1 MGDIKSDYI
10 LNRAHT
16 AVVSRD
22 FQLASRL
29 YKTALQSN
37 PGSIDILL
45 KLAACYVRASQD
57 KNACNAYL
65 CVLKIQPDNFEAL
78 NSLGGVYR
86 RLGQYEESIKVLEK
100 ALETGKNAIEV
111 EYNMGFTYKLMGK
124 YDKAISCFDYVIAEN
139 PNDVLAYN
147 HIGTIYAKQNAHA
160 KALQFYQRA
169 LQIDENHPVLHF
181 NSAVSYCAVGNY
193 EGAEF
198 AYEKALRVRPDWIDA
213 MVGLSELYIREKKY
227 KDAAEVLDQALLI
240 KPGDKQLLVSNGK
253 VCSYLGNYS
262 EAEKSY
268 LRVLQTEETNQDALL
283 GLESVYETEGRTD
296 DAFGI
301 LNKMVRVMPENKHV
315 AGRYVKIL
323 IDKNYL
329 EEAYAQL
336 EKMNAAGSEDTL
348 LLNLLGQYY
357 TRKNDFE
364 RAENCFRKISMIAPD
379 NIAYIRDSAVQLMR
393 MGDLQKAETRLQNY
407 LGKNPSDAEALA
419 ALGEVYERG
428 MNYENALKSYKASLE
443 FNPKNPVVLAAVSR
457 IAGRISQDEK
467 AMSIVSEIINTKTDQ
482 FTADSLGD
490 SIRMYEDSVGNSDFS
505 DSETSENVDDEPLE
519 SIDYD
524 EVLQLDMKDDYQLP
538 DDTDDLKLSMNA
550 EDFDLNK
557 EPPVDELSLDKLIP
571 DDMPIEYDASKKKD
585 DITQLEGGGRKY
597 NPNEK
602 DEYLDVD
609 GDPFEEETIYP
620 EDTKKEEPPYPYP
633 PVYAYPPQDKQPE
646 KPQRSEPLRFEDENI
661 KDSDLEKPIDA
672 EDEPVSDELEDS
684 MEDDIPEEEIMLTD
698 DIPEDEP
705 EAEEISDEPAEETE
719 EPESEP
725 EETLPE
731 PEEAAEDEFAEDD
744 DVTAEEEPEIEEIP
758 DVEEEIQ
765 ETSAEPEIED
775 ALFEE
780 EPSLQ
785 IEDEP
790 LPDEEETEDAEPEAE
805 EPDAVAEE
813 APAEEPYERP
823 DEETTMR
830 LVSGAL
836 QTVLHTPRRRRFKTT
851 ASMFTDLRALCEW
864 LPEKRKQAFFN
875 DLNSL
880 KLDFVIERLSGKPGL
895 LSVASVLR
903 SSEGI
908 TETETAEGKKPSLLK
923 TMEYMR
929 TLFNDLPDKHQ
940 AGLLN
945 NELSRIIDNL

>member
-111 EYNMGFTYKLMGK
+111 EYNMGFTYKLMGQ

-147 HIGTIYAKQNAHA
+147 HIGTIYAKQNAHS

-193 EGAEF
+193 ESAEF

-213 MVGLSELYIREKKY
+213 MNGLSELYIREKKY
-227 KDAAEVLDQALLI
+227 KDASEVLDQALLI
-240 KPGDKQLLVSNGK
+240 KPGDKQLLISNGK
-253 VCSYLGNYS
+253 VNTHLRNYE

-268 LRVLQTEETNQDALL
+268 LRVLQSDDCNHDALL
-283 GLESVYETEGRTD
+283 GLESVYETEGRID

-301 LNKMVRVMPENKHV
+301 LSKMGRVMPDNKHV
-315 AGRYVKIL
+315 AGRYAKIL

-329 EEAYAQL
+329 EEAYSQL
-336 EKMNAAGSEDTL
+336 EKMKAAESEDPS

-357 TRKNDFE
+357 TRKNDFGN
-364 RAENCFRKISMIAPD
+364 AENCFRKISMIAPD
-379 NIAYIRDSAVQLMR
+379 NIEYIRDSAIQLMK
-393 MGDLQKAETRLQNY
+393 MGDLKKAETRLQNY

-482 FTADSLGD
+482 FTADSLGE

-505 DSETSENVDDEPLE
+505 DSVTSGSSESADEEPIE
-519 SIDYD
+519 AIDYD
-524 EVLQLDMKDDYQLP
+524 EVLQLDMKDDYQLS

-571 DDMPIEYDASKKKD
+571 DDMPIEYDATKKKED
-585 DITQLEGGGRKY
+585 LSQFESGGRKY

-633 PVYAYPPQDKQPE
+633 PVYAYPPQPQMPEMPPQPPMPEPERIQPE
-646 KPQRSEPLRFEDENI
+646 KPKRSEPLRFEDEDI
-661 KDSDLEKPIDA
+661 KAGDLEKPIDA
-672 EDEPVSDELEDS
+672 EDEPISDEQDDS
-684 MEDDIPEEEIMLTD
+684 MEDDIPEEEIMLRD
-698 DIPEDEP
+698 DIPED
-705 EAEEISDEPAEETE
+705 
-719 EPESEP
+719 
-725 EETLPE
+725 
-731 PEEAAEDEFAEDD
+731 
-744 DVTAEEEPEIEEIP
+744 
-758 DVEEEIQ
+758 
-765 ETSAEPEIED
+765 
-775 ALFEE
+775 
-780 EPSLQ
+780 
-785 IEDEP
+785 
-790 LPDEEETEDAEPEAE
+790 
-805 EPDAVAEE
+805 
-813 APAEEPYERP
+813 
-823 DEETTMR
+823 
-830 LVSGAL
+830 
-836 QTVLHTPRRRRFKTT
+836 
-851 ASMFTDLRALCEW
+851 
-864 LPEKRKQAFFN
+864 
-875 DLNSL
+875 
-880 KLDFVIERLSGKPGL
+880 
-895 LSVASVLR
+895 
-903 SSEGI
+903 
-908 TETETAEGKKPSLLK
+908 
-923 TMEYMR
+923 
-929 TLFNDLPDKHQ
+929 
-940 AGLLN
+940 
-945 NELSRIIDNL
+945 